1 MKNVFIIFFLCISH
15 FAFAQIPKGEIA
27 NRIVKWT
34 AKTDTIDTSNFECI
48 YQLNVT
54 DPIKAETRQSYG
66 ILISGSRYS
75 MFKDYNSYRLDS
87 VINTMDKTKIT
98 YLEYSK
104 ISGKYRNETTDIILR
119 DRQNAEITFYGRV
132 FIDKY
137 KYKEPQP
144 EFNWQ
149 LSDETKT
156 VCGTLCHKATCSFR
170 GRDWTVWYS
179 DIPVSEGPW
188 KFGGLPGLILEAEDS
203 TKEIM
208 FTALSLRKMQRPITM
223 ENLDYFN
230 TTREKYNKAL
240 TDFKTDPGKTISSS
254 ELAPKDNNGNKI
266 AIPQRRMFFNPIEKE

>member
-1 MKNVFIIFFLCISH
+1 MKKNSIITLLILICQ

-27 NRIVKWT
+27 NKIVKWT

-75 MFKDYNSYRLDS
+75 IFKDYNCYRLDS

-144 EFNWQ
+144 DFNWQ

-230 TTREKYNKAL
+230 TTRENI
-240 TDFKTDPGKTISSS
+240 T
-254 ELAPKDNNGNKI
+254 
-266 AIPQRRMFFNPIEKE
+266 RH

>member
-75 MFKDYNSYRLDS
+75 MFKDYNCYRLDS

-104 ISGKYRNETTDIILR
+104 LSGKYRNETTDIILR

-144 EFNWQ
+144 DFNWQ

-230 TTREKYNKAL
+230 TTREK
-240 TDFKTDPGKTISSS
+240 I
-254 ELAPKDNNGNKI
+254 
-266 AIPQRRMFFNPIEKE
+266 